1 MKQRKIEKVLVQL
14 DEKIKRLEKLTAVL
28 EKQNELRELEIEE
41 NNKALKKK
49 TGYPSK
55 DMPWL
60 KYFPSKAQF
69 DKINQYTLYQ
79 QIKIANKDNL
89 DEIALNYL
97 GEKISFSK
105 LFSKIDQ
112 VAKALDSI
120 GIKKGDVVTIC
131 LPNIPEF
138 VYSFYAINKIG
149 AIASLIEPRTNA
161 ERIQNFINNTQ
172 SKVMIMLD
180 LCKKNI
186 DKIMNTSSLEIVI
199 AVSASDSLEK
209 KVKKKIYTMS
219 HKEIKTKGK
228 YLNWNEF
235 INVKRL
241 NNTIMQEYVPNTTA
255 SIVYTSGTTGIP
267 KGAELT
273 NETYNGQNMQL
284 KYSGICPENGEIF
297 LGNVPF
303 FSAYGSSSGMHNALT
318 NGVTITLIPQYK
330 PKDFPQLLLKYQPNH
345 VLGVPRFYEFM
356 IHNKKAQKND
366 FSFLKNIISG
376 GDKLP
381 QINEK
386 KINKFMNQHGAP
398 NLKKGLGMSE
408 FGGGFITTISEKTN
422 KIGCVGIPHVG
433 NNVMIVDPNTQ
444 EELQY
449 GKEKKIGE
457 LYVTGPTMMK
467 SYFNNKEET
476 AKFFYID
483 SKGKKWAKTGDLVYM
498 DEDGIIFF
506 VDRIKNVIMRP
517 DGHTTPLLPIENA
530 ICKHPYVSN
539 CAAVGVKVEKNGTG
553 SLPMVF
559 IVLKKEKEIQKE
571 ININVIQKE
580 LEDLLENYVPERER
594 PNWFRYVSD
603 LPYNLA
609 GKVNLNE
616 LRQIA
621 SKEDLNKRV
630 SKEN

>member
-1 MKQRKIEKVLVQL
+1 MKRKKIDEFLTQL
-14 DEKIKRLEKLTAVL
+14 NEKIKKLEALTKEL
-28 EKQNELRELEIEE
+28 EKQNELKEIELEEKKKKE
-41 NNKALKKK
+41 PKK
-49 TGYPSK
+49 TGFPSK

-60 KYFPSKAQF
+60 KFFPKASVE
-69 DKINQYTLYQ
+69 DKINELTLYQ

-89 DEIALNYL
+89 EEIALTYL

-120 GIKKGDVVTIC
+120 GVKKGDVVTLC

-138 VYSFYAINKIG
+138 VYSFYAISKIG

-161 ERIQNFINNTQ
+161 ERIKNFINNSK
-172 SKVMIMLD
+172 SKVMIMID
-180 LCKKNI
+180 LCKNNI
-186 DKIMNTSSLEIVI
+186 DKMIDTSTLEIVI
-199 AVSASDSLEK
+199 AVSASNSIGK
-209 KVKKKIYTMS
+209 KSKKKIYTFI
-219 HKEIKTKGK
+219 HKEVKTNNK

-241 NNTIMQEYVPNTTA
+241 NNVVTQKYIPNTTA
-255 SIVYTSGTTGIP
+255 AIVYTSGTTGIP

-318 NGVTITLIPQYK
+318 NGVTIALIPQYQ
-330 PKDFPQLLLKYQPNH
+330 PQDFPELLLKYQPNH
-345 VLGVPRFYEFM
+345 VMGVPRFYEFM
-356 IHNKKAQKND
+356 LQNKKVQKSD

-381 QINEK
+381 PINEK
-386 KINKFMNQHGAP
+386 KINKFMIKHAAP
-398 NLKKGLGMSE
+398 HLKKGLGMSE
-408 FGGGFITTISEKTN
+408 FGGGFITTVSEKSN
-422 KIGCVGIPHVG
+422 KIGSVGIPHVG
-433 NNVMIVDPNTQ
+433 NNVMIIDPNTG
-444 EELQY
+444 EELKY
-449 GKEKKIGE
+449 GSEKNIGE

-476 AKFFYID
+476 EKFFYID
-483 SKGKKWAKTGDLVYM
+483 SEGKKWAKTGDLVYM
-498 DEDGIIFF
+498 DEDGVIFF

-530 ICKHPYVSN
+530 ICKHPGVLN
-539 CAAVGVKVEKNGTG
+539 CAAVGVKVEEKGTG
-553 SLPMVF
+553 SLPMAF
-559 IVLKKEKEIQKE
+559 IVLKKNEDVNLNLIQKE
-571 ININVIQKE
+571 I
-580 LEDLLENYVPERER
+580 EDLLESYVPERER
-594 PNWFRYVSD
+594 PHWFRYVKD

-609 GKVNLNE
+609 GKVNLIE
-616 LRQIA
+616 LREIA
-621 SKEDLNKRV
+621 SKEDLKIRV
-630 SKEN
+630 SKES